1 MANMLDYV
9 LWRGDIGMDYA
20 PFNAIDALLF
30 SSLCYLDFAG
40 VDNQIGHTLAEADRE
55 GLVQDRDHS
64 LFPSRKQVFEAMARS
79 RRFGECRMH
88 HFITLTDKEAEM
100 QFSVVCYDLPDGTG
114 CVAFRGTDATVVGW
128 REDMNM
134 SVLDPV
140 PGQEAA
146 LYYMQKLLEK
156 DGGPIR
162 IMGHSKGGNL
172 GIFAAAHLSAAMQDR
187 ISEIW
192 SFDAPGMAPDV
203 FNSEGYQRI
212 APKIHHFVPQ
222 TSIVGLMLEYPRP
235 YTVVHSTASGM
246 QQHDILSWQ
255 IIGPRFEEMDS
266 VDENAITIRDTL
278 HEWVD
283 RSDKKQ
289 RAAFVDAAFQILEST
304 NVTTVGEL
312 KGEKMKNL
320 RAMINGSR
328 DLDPEMKKEFGKLM
342 NLFLSLGA
350 DNVWDRFRFWL
361 TEGKNGQ
368 QEGNARLTAGEKR
381 KKKAGAEEEPARA
394 EEIEEQN
401 EPAPGEAAE
410 NESRNEPATGEAA
423 KEEKPEQ

>member
-9 LWRGDIGMDYA
+9 NWRGDIGMDYA

-40 VDNQIGHTLAEADRE
+40 VDNHTGRTLAEADRE

-64 LFPSRKQVFEAMARS
+64 LFAARKQVFEAMARS

-100 QFSVVCYDLPDGTG
+100 QFSVVCYDLPDGTC

-146 LYYMQKLLEK
+146 LYYMQKLLEN
-156 DGGPIR
+156 DGCPIR
-162 IMGHSKGGNL
+162 ILGHSKGGNL
-172 GIFAAAHLSAAMQDR
+172 GIFAAAHLSAALQER
-187 ISEIW
+187 ICEIW

-203 FNSEGYQRI
+203 FASEGYQRI

-235 YTVVHSTASGM
+235 YTVVHSTASGI

-255 IIGPRFEEMDS
+255 VIGTRFEEMDS

-278 HEWVD
+278 HEWVE
-283 RSDKKQ
+283 RSNKKQ
-289 RAAFVDAAFQILEST
+289 RAAFVDAAFKILEST

-312 KGEKMKNL
+312 KGEKIKNL

-350 DNVWDRFRFWL
+350 DNVWDRLRFWL

-368 QEGNARLTAGEKR
+368 QDGNNRLTAGER
-381 KKKAGAEEEPARA
+381 KKKQNEADEEPARPEAAGEQAELKGDEA
-394 EEIEEQN
+394 EE
-401 EPAPGEAAE
+401 
-410 NESRNEPATGEAA
+410 R
-423 KEEKPEQ
+423 KPE

>member
-9 LWRGDIGMDYA
+9 IWRGDIGMDYA
-20 PFNAIDALLF
+20 PFDAIDALLF
-30 SSLCYLDFAG
+30 ASLCYLDFEG
-40 VDNQIGHTLAEADRE
+40 VDNHVGHTLAEADRE
-55 GLVQDRDHS
+55 GLIRDTDHN
-64 LFPSRKQVFEAMARS
+64 LFPTRKQLFEHMARC

-88 HFITLTDKEAEM
+88 HFITLTDRDAEM
-100 QFSVVCYDLPDGTG
+100 QFSATSYDLPDGTC

-146 LYYMQKLLEK
+146 LYYMEK
-156 DGGPIR
+156 MMESGGGSVR
-162 IMGHSKGGNL
+162 ITGHSKGGNL
-172 GIFAAAHLSAAMQDR
+172 GIYAASHLSASLQDR

-212 APKIHHFVPQ
+212 ASKIHHYVPQ

-235 YTVVHSTASGM
+235 YTVVHSTASGI
-246 QQHDILSWQ
+246 QQHDIHSWQ
-255 IIGPRFEEMDS
+255 LIGPRFEEMDS
-266 VDENAITIRDTL
+266 VDETAIAVRDTL

-283 RSDKKQ
+283 KSDKKQ
-289 RAAFVDAAFQILEST
+289 RAAFVDAVFQILEST

-328 DLDPEMKKEFGKLM
+328 DLDPEMRKEFSKLM
-342 NLFLSLGA
+342 NLFISLGA
-350 DNVWDRFRFWL
+350 DNAWDRFRFWL
-361 TEGKNGQ
+361 SEGKNGQ
-368 QEGNARLTAGEKR
+368 QEGNARLPAGEKKR
-381 KKKAGAEEEPARA
+381 KKAGEAQEPARLEAAGSPEDPAEDAAA
-394 EEIEEQN
+394 EE
-401 EPAPGEAAE
+401 
-410 NESRNEPATGEAA
+410 
-423 KEEKPEQ
+423 KKPE

>member
-1 MANMLDYV
+1 MMDYV
-9 LWRGDIGMDYA
+9 IWRGDIDMNYA
-20 PFNAIDALLF
+20 PFNVIDALLF
-30 SSLCYLDFAG
+30 ASLCYLDFRG
-40 VDNQIGHTLAEADRE
+40 VDNHTGRTLAEADRD
-55 GLVQDRDHS
+55 GLVVDTDHN
-64 LFPSRKQVFEAMARS
+64 LFSARKQLFEAMARS

-88 HFITLTDKEAEM
+88 HFISLTDREAEM
-100 QFSVVCYDLPDGTG
+100 QFSAICYDLPDGTC

-146 LYYMQKLLEK
+146 LYYVQKLLEK
-156 DGGPIR
+156 DGCRIR
-162 IMGHSKGGNL
+162 MAGHSKGGNL
-172 GIFAAAHLSAAMQDR
+172 GVYAAAHLSAALQDR

-203 FNSEGYQRI
+203 FNSEGYRRI
-212 APKIHHFVPQ
+212 APKIHHYVPQ

-246 QQHDILSWQ
+246 QQHDIHSWQ
-255 IIGPRFEEMDS
+255 VIGTRFEELDS
-266 VDENAITIRDTL
+266 VDENAVTIRDTL

-283 RSDKKQ
+283 KSDKKQ
-289 RAAFVDAAFQILEST
+289 RAAFVDAAFKILEST

-320 RAMINGSR
+320 RAMISGSR
-328 DLDPEMKKEFGKLM
+328 ELDPEMKKEFNKLM

-361 TEGKNGQ
+361 SEGKNGQ
-368 QEGNARLTAGEKR
+368 QEGNARLPAGEKKR
-381 KKKAGAEEEPARA
+381 KKSGESDEPAQP
-394 EEIEEQN
+394 EENEN
-401 EPAPGEAAE
+401 GTEPAEDAAE
-410 NESRNEPATGEAA
+410 KEREPD
-423 KEEKPEQ
+423 